1 MSGTACVSQD
11 VIVTSRPLLQCL
23 PARPGRGVLHT
34 ASISAA
40 ADALMSWI
48 SLPAKC
54 CLPSGFPRTKRFQNP
69 GPGQQQQQQMKTNTC
84 PTLNSTCGSKY
95 LLIFQ
100 WTLLTLQS
108 VRVMP
113 CCFVK
118 TGATV
123 TGRALDLTP
132 FRNRLLQ
139 KPKLSNPKF
148 LNEPTPNPCRALLS
162 LRNPLKEA

>member
-1 MSGTACVSQD
+1 MRFARRNSHVTPTPSMPSCTSWQRRSAHSVHLGRSRCFD
-11 VIVTSRPLLQCL
+11 VLDQLASK
-23 PARPGRGVLHT
+23 VLSPIRVPTH
-34 ASISAA
+34 
-40 ADALMSWI
+40 
-48 SLPAKC
+48 K
-54 CLPSGFPRTKRFQNP
+54 KVQNP